1 MMSLLLKLNKR
12 SLLQEIPSFVHHIYR
27 FLLMDMWSHLQE
39 EWGRS
44 SFFPSHVSDE
54 MKEPRLFRHLAV
66 GRVGWAVSRD
76 GMHGWLSDLAVP
88 APRPFLLQPVRPH
101 CEES

>member
-1 MMSLLLKLNKR
+1 
-12 SLLQEIPSFVHHIYR
+12 
-27 FLLMDMWSHLQE
+27 MDMWSHLHE

-54 MKEPRLFRHLAV
+54 MKDPRLFRHLAV

-76 GMHGWLSDLAVP
+76 GMHGRLSDLAVP

-101 CEES
+101 YEES